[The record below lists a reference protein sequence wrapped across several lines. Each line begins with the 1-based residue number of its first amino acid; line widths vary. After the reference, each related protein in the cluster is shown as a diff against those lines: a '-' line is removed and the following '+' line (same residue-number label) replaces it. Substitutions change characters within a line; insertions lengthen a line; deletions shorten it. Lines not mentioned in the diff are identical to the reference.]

1 MPPGKVKRNPEV
13 PKRECINAYLIAR
26 IRVAVGL
33 WLSQVERRAPGLTKA
48 ADPVGNELALRRS
61 DPLVAGSKP
70 ED

>member
-1 MPPGKVKRNPEV
+1 
-13 PKRECINAYLIAR
+13 
-26 IRVAVGL
+26 VGL